1 MTRKTIILY
10 SQHEEVARFPIDEKL
25 DYIFSHTPQNED
37 EDLLGVS
44 VGGKTYYC
52 DEIEFI

>member
-1 MTRKTIILY
+1 MIRKTIILY
-10 SQHEEVARFPIDEKL
+10 SQHEEVARFPIDGKL
-25 DYIFSHTPQNED
+25 DYIFAHTPRNED
-37 EDLLGVS
+37 EDLLAVS